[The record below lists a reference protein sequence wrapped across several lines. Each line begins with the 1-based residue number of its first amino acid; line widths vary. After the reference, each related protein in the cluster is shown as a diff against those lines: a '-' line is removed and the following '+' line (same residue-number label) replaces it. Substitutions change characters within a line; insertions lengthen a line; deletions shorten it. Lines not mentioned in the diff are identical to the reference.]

1 MRSARSLPW
10 QLAFIVL
17 GAIWGCSFLFI
28 KLGLESLSPIGV
40 AFFRLA
46 IGAVTLLAVS
56 AATKTPLPRSASTWR
71 HLAVLALLFCSIPFT
86 LFAWGETQV
95 SSILA
100 GIINATTPL
109 TTLVAVLVAFP
120 EERPT
125 RERIAGLLVGFAGVL
140 VVVGVWD
147 GIGGGEL
154 AGVLA
159 CVGAVTCY
167 GIVYPYSRRHL
178 FSQGS
183 DPIAIATGQV
193 VLGALFLLPVVAGE
207 ALLGNPV
214 VRWPVSAATV
224 VAMVCLGVLG
234 SGIAYVLS
242 FRIVKAAGATTASS
256 VTYVTPLFAV
266 IAGVLLLS
274 EPLTWH
280 EPVGGLIVLA
290 GVAIA
295 QGRFRWLVPL
305 SRNRKVG
312 G

>member
-1 MRSARSLPW
+1 MRNLRVLPW
-10 QLAFIVL
+10 QLAFVVL

-40 AFFRLA
+40 AFVRLS
-46 IGAVTLLAVS
+46 IGALTLLAVS
-56 AATKTPLPRSASTWR
+56 AATNTPLPRGRATWR
-71 HLAVLALLFCSIPFT
+71 HLSVLALLFCSIPFT

-109 TTLVAVLVAFP
+109 TTLVAVLAAFP

-125 RERIAGLLVGFAGVL
+125 RERIVGLLVGFAGVL
-140 VVVGVWD
+140 VVVGVWE

-159 CVGAVTCY
+159 CVGAAVCY

-178 FSQGS
+178 FAQGS
-183 DPIAIATGQV
+183 NPIAIATGQV
-193 VLGALFLLPVVAGE
+193 VLGALFLVPLVAGE
-207 ALLGNPV
+207 TLLGGPV
-214 VRWPVSAATV
+214 VRWPIAGTTIL
-224 VAMVCLGVLG
+224 AMLALGVLG

-256 VTYVTPLFAV
+256 VTYITPLFAV
-266 IAGVLLLS
+266 IAGVLLLA
-274 EPLTWH
+274 EPLNWH
-280 EPVGGLIVLA
+280 EPVGGVIVLL

-295 QGRFRWLVPL
+295 QGRLRGLSPL
-305 SRNRKVG
+305 SRT
-312 G
+312 

>member
-40 AFFRLA
+40 AFVRLS
-46 IGAVTLLAVS
+46 IGSLTLLAIT
-56 AATKTPLPRSASTWR
+56 AATKTPLPRGLTTWR
-71 HLAVLALLFCSIPFT
+71 HLAVLGLLFCSIPFV

-95 SSILA
+95 SSIMA

-109 TTLVAVLVAFP
+109 TTLIAVLVAFP

-125 RERIAGLLVGFAGVL
+125 RERIAGLLVGFVGVL
-140 VVVGVWD
+140 VVVGAWE
-147 GIGGGEL
+147 GIGGGQL
-154 AGVLA
+154 AGILA

-183 DPIAIATGQV
+183 NPITVATGQAS
-193 VLGALFLLPVVAGE
+193 LGALFLVPVVVGE

-214 VRWPVSAATV
+214 VRFPISAATL
-224 VAMVCLGVLG
+224 VAMLCLGVLG
-234 SGIAYVLS
+234 SGVAYVLS

-256 VTYVTPLFAV
+256 VTYITPLFAV
-266 IAGVLLLS
+266 VAGVLLLG
-274 EPLTWH
+274 EPLNWH
-280 EPVGGLIVLA
+280 EPVGGVIVLL

-295 QGRFRWLVPL
+295 QGRLRRLLPL
-305 SRNRKVG
+305 SRN
-312 G
+312 

>member
-1 MRSARSLPW
+1 MRNHRVLPW
-10 QLAFIVL
+10 QVAFVVL

-28 KLGLESLSPIGV
+28 KLGLVSLSPIGV
-40 AFFRLA
+40 AFVRLT
-46 IGAVTLLAVS
+46 IGALTLLAVS
-56 AATKTPLPRSASTWR
+56 AATKTPLPRGVSTWR

-100 GIINATTPL
+100 GIINAATPL
-109 TTLVAVLVAFP
+109 TTLIAVLAAFP

-125 RERIAGLLVGFAGVL
+125 RERIVGLLVGFAGVL
-140 VVVGVWD
+140 VVVGVWE

-154 AGVLA
+154 AGLLA
-159 CVGAVTCY
+159 CVGAVICY

-193 VLGALFLLPVVAGE
+193 VLGALFLLPVAAGE
-207 ALLGNPV
+207 ALFGGPV
-214 VRWPVSAATV
+214 VRLPIAGTTIL
-224 VAMVCLGVLG
+224 AMLALGVLG

-256 VTYVTPLFAV
+256 VTYITPLFAV

-274 EPLTWH
+274 EPLNWH
-280 EPVGGLIVLA
+280 EPVGGVIVLL

-295 QGRFRWLVPL
+295 QGRLRRLLPL
-305 SRNRKVG
+305 SRN
-312 G
+312 

>member
-1 MRSARSLPW
+1 MRNPRVFPW
-10 QLAFIVL
+10 QVAFVVL

-40 AFFRLA
+40 AFVRLA
-46 IGAVTLLAVS
+46 IGAATLLAITAV
-56 AATKTPLPRSASTWR
+56 TKTPLPRGRSTWG
-71 HLAVLALLFCSIPFT
+71 HLSVMALLFCSIPFT

-100 GIINATTPL
+100 GIVNATTPL
-109 TTLVAVLVAFP
+109 TTLVAVLAAFP

-125 RERIAGLLVGFAGVL
+125 RERIVGLLVGFAGVL
-140 VVVGVWD
+140 VVVGVWK

-159 CVGAVTCY
+159 CVGAVICY
-167 GIVYPYSRRHL
+167 GIVYPYSRRHII
-178 FSQGS
+178 SAES
-183 DPIAIATGQV
+183 NPIAIATGQV
-193 VLGALFLLPVVAGE
+193 VLGALFLLPVVVGE
-207 ALLGNPV
+207 SLLGDPV
-214 VRWPVSAATV
+214 VHGPVSGNTV
-224 VAMVCLGVLG
+224 LAMLALGALG

-256 VTYVTPLFAV
+256 VTYITPLFAV

-274 EPLTWH
+274 EPLSWH
-280 EPVGGLIVLA
+280 EPVGGLIVLL

-295 QGRFRWLVPL
+295 QGRLRKLLPL
-305 SRNRKVG
+305 SRN
-312 G
+312 